1 MAAMTQTNN
10 AIHLDRVRDVSGSCL
25 SSLRAGV
32 SQRSKDQEEIAE
44 SPGGKRGL
52 EGRGQKLLTCSE

>member
-10 AIHLDRVRDVSGSCL
+10 AIHLDRLRDVSGSCL
-25 SSLRAGV
+25 SSLPAGV
-32 SQRSKDQEEIAE
+32 SQRSKDQEEKAE

-52 EGRGQKLLTCSE
+52 EGVGRSC